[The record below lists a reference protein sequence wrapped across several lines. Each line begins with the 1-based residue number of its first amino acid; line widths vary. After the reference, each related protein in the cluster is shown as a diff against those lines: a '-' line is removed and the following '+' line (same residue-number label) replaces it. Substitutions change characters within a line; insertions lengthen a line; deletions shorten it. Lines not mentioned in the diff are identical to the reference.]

1 MRKYDIVVL
10 LLLVALTFGNA
21 VSQHSAQPVLLNSGE
36 LHLTENVLAMEKH
49 FSSAERREGIAHRL
63 IQFREVP
70 TAARHETFIELGI
83 QLQEYVPYNAYV
95 ASLPIHVTSKTLL
108 DLGVRSVAE
117 LPLQMK
123 VLQRLR
129 AEQTSGWQENQKEL
143 EVVIKVYEDLD
154 VSLIANKLVDLVDV
168 TQIIEHANLI
178 YANVVMAE
186 IEDLAE
192 HSSVRY
198 VDLAP
203 EPGEP
208 EHDLGRTLHRA
219 NMLSRGFAGGRNYD
233 GSGVSVAVND
243 DGFVG
248 PHIDFTGR
256 TEQSDVI
263 GDLTGSHGDMVAGIL
278 GGAGNLDPTMK
289 GMAPGAFIHV
299 RQYDAALPNTV
310 TLHQNDQVMI
320 FNSSY
325 GNGCNDGYTSLT
337 EQVDDE
343 INNNPALIQV
353 FSCGNSGGSDCGYG
367 AGGAFGNIT
376 GGHKIGKNV
385 IATANLDES
394 DNLQSSSSRGPS
406 ADGRLKPDLAAN
418 GFEQLS
424 TNPNNSYSPGGG
436 TSAASPGIAGVTALL
451 YHAYRVL
458 NGGSDPNSGL
468 IKACM
473 LNTAEDLGNPGPDY
487 SFGWGRVNAHKA
499 VSVIEEQNYL
509 LDSITPG
516 STNTHSLTVPSGV
529 AEIRVMLYWM
539 EEGGSPSSSIVLI
552 NDLDVTV
559 EEPGGLLHR
568 PLVLDPTPNVSSL
581 NADAVQGRD
590 SLNNVEQVRINT
602 VPSGTYSVHV
612 EGFSVPFGQ
621 QKYYILWE
629 FIYEDITLTYPSGSE
644 SFVPG
649 EQEIIRWD
657 THADAGSFSL
667 DYSIDGGVSWNAISS
682 SVSGGDR
689 EYTWVVPAS
698 PTERALIRV
707 SRGATADTSE
717 AEFVISETPGNVVLE
732 WVCPDSLLLR
742 WDMVPGALQ
751 YEISKLGIMYMDS
764 IGRTASDSIVVHGID
779 YTQEDWFS
787 VRAVFPNG
795 GMGRRANAVQKMPG
809 ISNCALQFGIEV
821 SAIESPVAGTF
832 FNCHNTGNVPIM
844 VRVTNVGLNPID
856 SIPLSVQLD
865 GGAITSELFLAT
877 LNPGVDST
885 FVFSATLDFP
895 SNGIYQTVVWSDHPL
910 DQFSGDDTVNVETV
924 VSTSATMTGVWV
936 QDFESFSLCGALND
950 CGLTICNLSGGWRNE
965 SSASIDDNDWRTD
978 NDGTPSGG
986 TGPDTDHTL
995 GTSTG
1000 KYLFTEASGGCLDK
1014 EAILITPCLD
1024 FSMMGAPFLSFWYN
1038 MYGPDMG
1045 SLTLDVFNGVEYDL
1059 DIWSLSGNQG
1069 GLWQQANVDLSAYA
1083 GGLINLRFRGVTGD
1097 DFQSDMALDDIGI
1110 TAPFSV
1116 PEVTEMEISIYPN
1129 PADQALTLNYS
1140 GIPGGGASLSIY
1152 NLLGMKVLCE
1162 NITNSTGRISIAT
1175 NHLVDGTYLLVV
1187 DAEDQISGTKMF
1199 NVIR

>member
-1 MRKYDIVVL
+1 MRKYHIVALL
-10 LLLVALTFGNA
+10 LLLVLTAGNA
-21 VSQHSAQPVLLNSGE
+21 VSQHSVQPILLDFGE
-36 LHLTENVLAMEKH
+36 LHLTENVLTMEEH
-49 FSSAERREGIAHRL
+49 FAHVERREGIAHRL
-63 IQFREVP
+63 IQFRHVP
-70 TAARHETFIELGI
+70 TLSQHEKLKEQGI

-95 ASLPIHVTSKTLL
+95 ASVPVRVKSGTLSG
-108 DLGVRSVAE
+108 LGVWSVAE

-129 AEQTSGWQENQKEL
+129 TEQTSGWQENQKKL

-154 VSLIANKLVDLVDV
+154 VFSISNKLSDLIDV

-186 IEDLAE
+186 IEEIAGHL
-192 HSSVRY
+192 SVRY

-219 NMLSRGFAGGRNYD
+219 NMLSQGYIGGRNYD

-256 TEQSDVI
+256 TEQSDVT
-263 GDLTGSHGDMVAGIL
+263 GDFTGGHGDMVAGIL
-278 GGAGNLDPTMK
+278 GGAGNLDPTMR
-289 GMAPGAFIHV
+289 GMAPGAFIHI

-343 INNNPALIQV
+343 ISNNPALIQV

-418 GFEQLS
+418 GFEQFS
-424 TNPNNSYSPGGG
+424 TDPDNSYSPGGG
-436 TSAASPGIAGVTALL
+436 TSAASPGIAGVAALL
-451 YHAYRVL
+451 YNAYREL

-499 VSVIEEQNYL
+499 VTVIEEQNYI
-509 LDSITPG
+509 LDSITSG
-516 STNTHSLTVPSGV
+516 STNTHAIAVPSGV

-568 PLVLDPTPNVSSL
+568 PLVLDPTPNVSNLS
-581 NADAVQGRD
+581 ADAVQGRD

-602 VPSGTYSVHV
+602 IPSGTYSVHV
-612 EGFSVPFGQ
+612 EGYSVPFGQ

-629 FIYEDITLTYPSGSE
+629 FIYEDITLTYPSGGE

-649 EQEIIRWD
+649 EQEVIRWD
-657 THADAGSFSL
+657 SYSDTGFFSL

-682 SVSGGDR
+682 SVPGGAR
-689 EYTWVVPAS
+689 EYNWAVPS
-698 PTERALIRV
+698 GPSERALFRV

-717 AEFVISETPGNVVLE
+717 AEFVISETPENVILE
-732 WVCPDSLLLR
+732 WVCPDSLLLK

-751 YEISKLGIMYMDS
+751 YEVSKLGTMYMDS
-764 IGRTASDSIVVHGID
+764 IGRTASDSMVVHGVD

-787 VRAVFPNG
+787 VRTVFPNG
-795 GMGRRANAVQKMPG
+795 GMGRRANAVQKMSG

-821 SAIESPVAGTF
+821 AAIESPVAGTF
-832 FNCHNTGNVPIM
+832 FNCHNTGSVPIM

-865 GGAITSELFLAT
+865 GGAITTELFLAT

-910 DQFSGDDTVNVETV
+910 DQFNGDDTANVETV
-924 VSTSATMTGVWV
+924 VSTSATLTGVWM
-936 QDFESFSLCGALND
+936 QDFESFGLCGALND
-950 CGLTICNLSGGWRNE
+950 CGATICNLSGGWRNE
-965 SSASIDDNDWRTD
+965 SSSSIDDNDWRVD
-978 NDGTPSGG
+978 NDGTPSSG

-995 GTSTG
+995 GNSIG

-1024 FSMMGAPFLSFWYN
+1024 FSTMGAPFLSFWYH
-1038 MYGPDMG
+1038 MQGFSMG

-1059 DIWSLSGNQG
+1059 DIWSLSGDQG
-1069 GLWQQANVDLSAYA
+1069 GIWQQANVDLSAYA

-1097 DFQSDMALDDIGI
+1097 DYQSDIALDDIGI
-1110 TAPFSV
+1110 TTPFSV
-1116 PEVTEMEISIYPN
+1116 PEVAEIKVSIYPN

-1140 GIPGGGASLSIY
+1140 GIPGGGANLSIY
-1152 NLLGMKVLCE
+1152 NLLGMKVLAKKLDQ
-1162 NITNSTGRISIAT
+1162 STGRVSIAT
-1175 NHLVDGTYLLVV
+1175 NHLVDGTYVLVV
-1187 DAEDQISGTKMF
+1187 ETEAKVPISKIF